1 MPDTV
6 SIDTDDGRVFQVNK
20 KVAQDTINN
29 LFATVDS
36 LKRLGLS
43 KAEAKER
50 IVMAIDLAWD

>member
-36 LKRLGLS
+36 LKRLGLT
-43 KAEAKER
+43 KQEAKER
-50 IVMAIDLAWD
+50 IVLAIDLAWD